1 MTEQGPPPEAVMQ
14 QMILGFWQS
23 RAIRAAAQFRIP
35 DLLKDGP
42 RSSDELAA
50 ASGTHPRSL
59 YRLLRALASV
69 GVLQQLGESRFA
81 STPLAATLE
90 SDRPGTMRYFAM
102 AELGQEHYSA
112 WEDFPRSVETGEIA
126 FDAKFKQS
134 AWEYYAG
141 HAEHAE
147 VFNRAMTGL
156 TQFATAAVLA
166 AYDFTPYRKIAD
178 IGGGHGTLLSAVLGA
193 SPEARG
199 VLFDAPP
206 VIAGA
211 PANSRIEAIGGNFF
225 ESVPAGCDLYMMKW
239 ILHDWN
245 DEQCVQ
251 ILSNCRKA
259 MPPGAKV
266 LAVDAVLEPPPGDP
280 FKNFMDLNMLVMT
293 GGCERT
299 EAEFRAL
306 FDRSGLAVTRVLPT
320 HSPFGLVEAT
330 AN

>member
-1 MTEQGPPPEAVMQ
+1 MQ
-14 QMILGFWQS
+14 RMIMGFWVS
-23 RAIRAAAQFRIP
+23 RAICGACGFRIP

-42 RSSDELAA
+42 RTSAELAA

-69 GVLQQLGESRFA
+69 GVLQQLEDSRFA

-112 WEDFPRSVETGEIA
+112 WEEFPRSIETGEMA
-126 FDAKFKQS
+126 FTARFKQTP
-134 AWEYYAG
+134 WEYYAE
-141 HAEHAE
+141 HPAHAE
-147 VFNRAMTGL
+147 VFNNAMTGL
-156 TQFATAAVLA
+156 TQFATLAVLM
-166 AYDFTPYRKIAD
+166 AYDFNPYTRIAD
-178 IGGGHGTLLSAVLGA
+178 IGGGHGALLAAALGA
-193 SPEARG
+193 NPAATG

-206 VIAGA
+206 VVAGA
-211 PANSRIEAIGGNFF
+211 QANSRIEAVGGDFF

-245 DEQCVQ
+245 DDQCVQ
-251 ILSNCRKA
+251 ILSNCRRA
-259 MPPGAKV
+259 MAPGAKV
-266 LAVDAVLEPPPGDP
+266 LAIDAVLEPPPGDP

-299 EAEFRAL
+299 EAEFRTL
-306 FDRSGLAVTRVLPT
+306 FDRAGLAVTRVLPT
-320 HSPFGLVEAT
+320 ASPFGIVEAI
-330 AN
+330 AK